1 MTETPV
7 PWELLASRVVYE
19 GYTTVRRDTYR
30 LPDGSVSDWDV
41 LEQRDTVAVVA
52 VTESGEALLF
62 TQFRV
67 GPRAAIGEL
76 PGGLIDDGEDPLA
89 AAAREL
95 LEETGYAAA
104 ALFLAGGEWSG
115 ANSTRRKNVVIAAGC
130 RRVADPRW
138 EAGETGV
145 VALVTLPDLVDH
157 LLAGALSDAGEAMRG
172 LHVFLRADPD
182 DALLR
187 ALQGRV
193 AEVLHPQA
201 MPVAGPGGASSRC
214 PIDMHPG
221 AEDADP
227 VDAFWDDVDLEDAE
241 AARAALDALLAATG
255 ATPARA
261 AYERASLRD
270 ARGEETE
277 AIPLY
282 RVALESGLDPR
293 RRSEATIQLASSLR
307 NVGDAS
313 GAMALLRGVP
323 DSDPLADAARA
334 FLALALHSDDKP
346 VAALRTA
353 LGALIPHLPQYHRS
367 LRAYTDELAP
377 LRRVRAISV
386 ALLVRGGKVL
396 LERYP
401 ATDFHGAFLRA
412 PGGGIEFGERADAA
426 VRREIAE
433 ELGARVETA
442 TPMGVTENIFD
453 ASDRAGHEIVHVFAI
468 RSPELESL
476 GPDARLPVRD
486 SHTTVGWVDVAALR
500 DGTLPVYP
508 VGIREMIEAIDG
520 DGDGV

>member
-1 MTETPV
+1 MTESPV
-7 PWELLASRVVYE
+7 PWELLASRVAYE

-30 LPDGSVSDWDV
+30 LPDGTVSDWDV

-104 ALFLAGGEWSG
+104 ALFPAGGEWSG
-115 ANSTRRKNVVIAAGC
+115 ANSTRRKNVVVAAGC

-145 VALVTLPDLVDH
+145 VELVALTELIDH

-172 LHVFLRADPD
+172 LQVFLRADVD
-182 DALLR
+182 DAALR
-187 ALQGRV
+187 ALQERV
-193 AEVLHPQA
+193 AEALQPRRA
-201 MPVAGPGGASSRC
+201 PVAGADDAASRRPLDAC
-214 PIDMHPG
+214 PG
-221 AEDADP
+221 AEDVDP
-227 VDAFWDDVDLEDAE
+227 VDAFWDDVDLDDPD

-261 AYERASLRD
+261 AYERASLHD
-270 ARGEETE
+270 ARGEEE
-277 AIPLY
+277 AAIPLY
-282 RVALESGLDPR
+282 RAALEADLDAR

-323 DSDPLADAARA
+323 ESDPLADAARA

-401 ATDFHGAFLRA
+401 ATDAHGMFLRA
-412 PGGGIEFGERADAA
+412 PGGGIEFGESADAA

-453 ASDRAGHEIVHVFAI
+453 VAGRAGHEIVHVFAI

-476 GPDARLPVRD
+476 APDARLPVRD
-486 SHTTVGWVDVAALR
+486 SHTTVGWVDVASLR
-500 DGTLPVYP
+500 EGTIPVYP
-508 VGIREMIEAIDG
+508 AGIRELIEAVG
-520 DGDGV
+520 DDGV